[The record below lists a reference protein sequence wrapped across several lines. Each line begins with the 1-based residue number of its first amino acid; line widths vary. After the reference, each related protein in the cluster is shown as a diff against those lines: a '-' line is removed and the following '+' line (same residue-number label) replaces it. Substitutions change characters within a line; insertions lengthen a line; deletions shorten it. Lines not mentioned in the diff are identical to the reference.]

1 LIHSSTQRWTL
12 LPELMSLLSRWK
24 IMLRRFK
31 T

>member
-12 LPELMSLLSRWK
+12 LPELTSLLSRWK